1 MSKLLCTYD
10 GKPSL
15 RSFAVLAFYL
25 FSSATLWAE
34 NSELKSLETRDS
46 GRSWAAVGRLTLDDE
61 QGFCTASLIA
71 PDVIL
76 TVAHCLYDD
85 QTGQKYPLD
94 IFEFQAGWRHGR
106 AEAYR
111 RIKSALTH
119 PKYKFNSTKDIEKIS
134 QDIAMVLLDHPI
146 QNSSID
152 PFVVAPLPK
161 QGEDVAVVS
170 YARGRKNAPSIQS
183 TCKVAARQEGI
194 LVMTCDV
201 DYGASGSPVFKITPQ
216 GVAIV
221 SVISAMANMQEQ
233 KVSLGVSLEKA
244 LVDLTYLAQKSGM
257 LALDPEN
264 TLQRRQIGAKF
275 AKP

>member
-1 MSKLLCTYD
+1 
-10 GKPSL
+10 
-15 RSFAVLAFYL
+15 
-25 FSSATLWAE
+25 
-34 NSELKSLETRDS
+34 
-46 GRSWAAVGRLTLDDE
+46 
-61 QGFCTASLIA
+61 
-71 PDVIL
+71 
-76 TVAHCLYDD
+76 
-85 QTGQKYPLD
+85 
-94 IFEFQAGWRHGR
+94 
-106 AEAYR
+106 
-111 RIKSALTH
+111 
-119 PKYKFNSTKDIEKIS
+119 
-134 QDIAMVLLDHPI
+134 MVLLDHPI
-146 QNSSID
+146 ENGSID